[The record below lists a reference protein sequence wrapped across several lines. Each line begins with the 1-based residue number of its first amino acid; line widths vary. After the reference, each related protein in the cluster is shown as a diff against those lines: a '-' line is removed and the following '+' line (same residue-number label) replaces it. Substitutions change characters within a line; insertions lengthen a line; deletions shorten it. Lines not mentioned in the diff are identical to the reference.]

1 MQSCFQQ
8 KALATPTS
16 NLFAHTPWHLQV
28 EFFPFLYQHRIHPE
42 LYLSADILEQITPL
56 QLTEISRGLHANNLR
71 CTLHAPFEGMDPGS
85 KHSKTR
91 DKTRLHA
98 LQTIHLAERLQP
110 LTIVFHSGYT
120 HKKNVT
126 EMSSWV
132 QSSIEFWTEL
142 LPYITKSNSV
152 IALENVFEDEPTPL
166 RQIIEGI
173 KSQRIRHCF
182 DIGHFNI
189 LSKVPLE
196 SWFAELGRYCV
207 ECHLHD
213 NHGDSDDHLPVGDG
227 TVNFKVL
234 INLLKRYAPAA
245 LWTLEAHSL
254 EKLRRTY
261 AAILPN
267 LDSKQAN
274 QKAMY

>member
-1 MQSCFQQ
+1 MHRCLQQ
-8 KALATPTS
+8 GTPTLPARK
-16 NLFAHTPWHLQV
+16 LFAHTPWHLQS
-28 EFFPFLYQHRIHPE
+28 EFLPFLYQHRIHPE
-42 LYLSADILEQITPL
+42 LYLSAEILEQISPT
-56 QLTEISRGLHANNLR
+56 QLTELSRGLHTNNLR
-71 CTLHAPFEGMDPGS
+71 CTLHAPFRGMDPGS
-85 KHSKTR
+85 KYAEVR
-91 DKTRLHA
+91 ERTRLNT
-98 LQTIHLAERLQP
+98 LQTLHLAERLQP

-120 HKKNVT
+120 HKRNVT
-126 EMSSWV
+126 EMNNWV
-132 QSSIEFWTEL
+132 QSSIDFWREL
-142 LPYITKSNSV
+142 LPNIIKSNSV
-152 IALENVFEDEPTPL
+152 IALENIFEVEPTSL
-166 RQIIEGI
+166 RQVIEGV
-173 KSQRIRHCF
+173 KNQRIRHCF
-182 DIGHFNI
+182 DIGHFNM
-189 LSKVPLE
+189 LSKVSLE

-267 LDSKQAN
+267 LSSEQAN
-274 QKAMY
+274 